1 MRATFSYGSILHAVG
16 QVLDQVS
23 VTSIAIHEEEDGLFV
38 EGFNGEGQLQ
48 VQMRYDIASLYDL
61 LCPSKDQLE
70 ERSEHVT
77 AAYEGTLQR
86 FLADHGHALAGA
98 SR

>member
-23 VTSIAIHEEEDGLFV
+23 VQSIAIHEEENGLFV

-48 VQMRYDIASLYDL
+48 VQMRYDIAGLYDL
-61 LCPSKDQLE
+61 LCRSEGQLE
-70 ERSEHVT
+70 ERSEYVT
-77 AAYEGTLQR
+77 AEYEGTLHR
-86 FLADHGHALAGA
+86 FLADHGGELVGVF
-98 SR
+98 S